1 MPALRRSLCCTAA
14 LGRRP
19 AHRWPLPLAA
29 CLLAGGVLGVGGSWL
44 VQHGAAANAVPASSS
59 STAVPAGRPDP
70 APRSASGTRP
80 SSARTSSART
90 CLAAVEQA
98 DAVISYL
105 IGDVRDRRLEASLYA
120 YVNAAR
126 DYRRETAP

>member
-1 MPALRRSLCCTAA
+1 MPALRRSRAA
-14 LGRRP
+14 PRHLGRQP
-19 AHRWPLPLAA
+19 PHRWPLPLAA
-29 CLLAGGVLGVGGSWL
+29 CLLAGGVLGAGGSWL

-59 STAVPAGRPDP
+59 SAAVPAGRPDP

-80 SSARTSSART
+80 SSART

-126 DYRRETAP
+126 DCRRETAP

>member
-1 MPALRRSLCCTAA
+1 MPALRRGRVAPRHLA
-14 LGRRP
+14 RRP

-29 CLLAGGVLGVGGSWL
+29 CLLAGGALGAGGSWL
-44 VQHGAAANAVPASSS
+44 VHHGAAAGAVPASSS
-59 STAVPAGRPDP
+59 AAVSAGRPDP

-80 SSARTSSART
+80 SSART
-90 CLAAVEQA
+90 CLTAVEQA

-126 DYRRETAP
+126 DCRRGTAP